1 MFGAILTAVI
11 TPFAGN
17 QIDEEAFRGL
27 LAHLVGDGSDG
38 IVVAGTTGEAST
50 LTDAERVRL
59 FELTVSEVGDRA
71 VVIAGTGS
79 NDTAHSVHM
88 TEEAKRLGADAALIV
103 NPYYNKPPP
112 EGIIRHFAAIAEA
125 GLPIVAYNI
134 PGRTGVNMSPDL
146 LAELRRRVPTVVAVK
161 QANDDLEQSR
171 QIRELTD
178 LVMYAG
184 NDDLLRPLLDVG
196 GEGVISVA
204 SHLVGRQMSEMVAA
218 HRSGDTARAD
228 AIDRTLGSLYEGLFT
243 TTNPILVKAALH
255 LTGQIPSDELRLPLV
270 AATDTERDALR
281 PILEAHGL
289 LSRAAA

>member
-11 TPFAGN
+11 TPFAGSH
-17 QIDEEAFRGL
+17 IDEEAFRGL
-27 LAHLVGDGSDG
+27 LAHLVSDGSDG

-59 FELTVSEVGDRA
+59 FELTVSEVGSRA

-112 EGIIRHFAAIAEA
+112 EGIIRHFAAIAEV

-134 PGRTGVNMSPDL
+134 PGRTGVNMPPDL
-146 LAELRRRVPTVVAVK
+146 LEELRRRVPAVVAVK
-161 QANDDLEQSR
+161 QANDDLEESR
-171 QIRELTD
+171 QIREMTD

-204 SHLVGRQMSEMVAA
+204 SHLVGQQMGEMVAA
-218 HRSGDTARAD
+218 HRAGDTARAD

-243 TTNPILVKAALH
+243 TTNPILVKAALR

-270 AATDTERDALR
+270 AATEAERDALR

-289 LSRAAA
+289 LSRTAA

>member
-11 TPFAGN
+11 TPFAGDG
-17 QIDEEAFRGL
+17 IDEEAFRGL
-27 LAHLVGDGSDG
+27 LAHLVDNGSDG

-88 TEEAKRLGADAALIV
+88 TEEAKRLGADAALVV

-112 EGIIRHFAAIAEA
+112 EGIVRHFAAIAEV

-134 PGRTGVNMSPDL
+134 PGRTGVNMPPTM
-146 LAELRRRVPTVVAVK
+146 LAELRRRVPAVVAVK
-161 QANDDLEQSR
+161 QANEDIEQSR
-171 QIRELTD
+171 QIREMTD

-184 NDDLLRPLLDVG
+184 NDDLLRPLLDFG

-204 SHLVGRQMSEMVAA
+204 AHLVGPQMGAMVAA
-218 HRSGDTARAD
+218 FRSGDTTTAD
-228 AIDRTLGSLYEGLFT
+228 AIDRTLGPLYEGLFT
-243 TTNPILVKAALH
+243 TTNPILVKAALQ
-255 LTGQIPSDELRLPLV
+255 LTGKIPSDALRLPLV
-270 AATDTERDALR
+270 AATEAERDALR
-281 PILEAHGL
+281 PILAAHGL